1 MLTLWLFEWGFS
13 NFCAAKTVPSS
24 LKRIVKI
31 KRRKKRKCSLLFLQG
46 EAMINPPPLS
56 DNKIIS
62 LTNILT
68 ILGGFRPT
76 LSPFCG
82 HAQYFS
88 YSLLLSFD
96 TSVTFLCCIFSLLMK
111 FSIDGQ
117 GENSES
123 NLKKLN
129 PIKLHS
135 VSKLL

>member
-1 MLTLWLFEWGFS
+1 MLFIISLGRS
-13 NFCAAKTVPSS
+13 ND
-24 LKRIVKI
+24 
-31 KRRKKRKCSLLFLQG
+31 
-46 EAMINPPPLS
+46 PPPPPS
-56 DNKIIS
+56 DNKS
-62 LTNILT
+62 FLQPTFWQYFAVW
-68 ILGGFRPT
+68 GRP
-76 LSPFCG
+76 SPLFCG

-123 NLKKLN
+123 NLKKFN

-135 VSKLL
+135 VSKLLWQSVKYISYYMTPSDHCKNNHWEIERLN